1 MEAAM
6 SIRRV
11 ESFLLRVVVQD
22 EACVEPDAWRGR
34 IQHVGSGDE
43 RHFEHME
50 DVILFIRE
58 QFAGQHARLV
68 IDIEERRAS

>member
-6 SIRRV
+6 SNRRI

-22 EACVEPDAWRGR
+22 GESAPPDTWRGR

-43 RHFEHME
+43 RNFQRIE
-50 DVILFIRE
+50 DVIAFIHE
-58 QFAGQHARLV
+58 QFASEFTRLTL
-68 IDIEERRAS
+68 DIEEHRAL